1 MVQNDESEPCPFC
14 GMPPQMM
21 KRHEFV
27 KRKVEKLLSQ
37 NHALRDQIQSERFHR
52 RAIESLQATVL
63 DLDEDLLSARETIKQ
78 QRREITLLERKLRP
92 RTIRK

>member
-1 MVQNDESEPCPFC
+1 
-14 GMPPQMM
+14 
-21 KRHEFV
+21 
-27 KRKVEKLLSQ
+27 
-37 NHALRDQIQSERFHR
+37 HR